1 MWFAYSMA
9 GKSDDVFQVPRV
21 KGDAVCW
28 ESVRLGVAG
37 LLETPTQW
45 HAFEVAA
52 LFSTVRLA
60 ILLLQNFK
68 LSVRSS
74 LFSFL
79 SFLPTSLSYSRGLA
93 HLAAVA
99 CPSTALPLSCSFL
112 PLPCSIPCREVTFT
126 SPRVATPRGT
136 AKSPHK
142 QTSEA
147 APHRRASEEIP
158 RFALAL
164 LPLHGP

>member
-1 MWFAYSMA
+1 MLVICATGSCRFT
-9 GKSDDVFQVPRV
+9 G
-21 KGDAVCW
+21 W
-28 ESVRLGVAG
+28 ESQISLKLPRSGTRSKLQLCL
-37 LLETPTQW
+37 LLEN
-45 HAFEVAA
+45 
-52 LFSTVRLA
+52 L
-60 ILLLQNFK
+60 K

-74 LFSFL
+74 LL
-79 SFLPTSLSYSRGLA
+79 SFLTFLLTSLSYSCGLA

-99 CPSTALPLSCSFL
+99 CPSTPLPLSCSFL
-112 PLPCSIPCREVTFT
+112 TLPCFIPCREVTFT

-147 APHRRASEEIP
+147 APHKRASEEIP
-158 RFALAL
+158 PFALAL